1 MGKRI
6 SKAVTADDFTTTTT
20 VANTVVGPVAAEK
33 PEVVKPNSKDIIV
46 TSKEAV
52 SKHLKALDN
61 AVKACKKGFLG
72 IAFNLYWLKDTCA
85 YQEVDGKEY
94 PTIEAFARDKYDIS
108 RSTCLAYIAVVEKF
122 GKINLETNEIDS
134 LKDEFKDYSSTALIT
149 MCAMDNE
156 MLSKCNPNMRVKDLK
171 ALMTAKDEDE
181 DDEDDDSADSGKN
194 GSSDSSDD
202 NDGDSADSGKN
213 GSSDSSDDNDGD
225 SDGDNDSNVNS
236 SDNRLSGQCLLHINT
251 VEELENK
258 KEYIFEVMKQVLT
271 QKTKIMYTIGVCQL
285 EPPEIAKVV

>member
-6 SKAVTADDFTTTTT
+6 SKAAVASDFTTTTT
-20 VANTVVGPVAAEK
+20 VANTIVEPVAAEK

-52 SKHLKALDN
+52 AKHLKALDN

-122 GKINLETNEIDS
+122 GKLNPETNEIDS
-134 LKDEFKDYSSTALIT
+134 LKDEFKDYSPTALIT

-171 ALMTAKDEDE
+171 ALMTAKDED
-181 DDEDDDSADSGKN
+181 DEDDDSADSGKN

-202 NDGDSADSGKN
+202 NGSDSGD
-213 GSSDSSDDNDGD
+213 DSTDDND
-225 SDGDNDSNVNS
+225 SDVNS
-236 SDNRLSGQCLLHINT
+236 NDNRLSGQCLLHINT

-258 KEYIFEVMKQVLT
+258 KEYIFEVMKRVLT
-271 QKTKIMYTIGVCQL
+271 QKTQISYTIGVCQL

>member
-6 SKAVTADDFTTTTT
+6 SKAATADNFTTTAT
-20 VANTVVGPVAAEK
+20 VANAIVEPVAAEK

-52 SKHLKALDN
+52 AKHLKALDN

-122 GKINLETNEIDS
+122 GKVNPETNEIDS
-134 LKDEFKDYSSTALIT
+134 LKDEFKDYSPTALIT
-149 MCAMDNE
+149 MCAMDSE

-171 ALMTAKDEDE
+171 ALMTAKDED
-181 DDEDDDSADSGKN
+181 DEDDDSADGGKN

-202 NDGDSADSGKN
+202 NDSDSGD
-213 GSSDSSDDNDGD
+213 DSTDDND
-225 SDGDNDSNVNS
+225 SDVNS